1 MGQKES
7 YKDPKYLCG
16 VLMCTPDIPGA
27 PWRMRSVAD
36 SEARPG
42 PGSDQGKAASSS
54 RLLASDWSRTLH
66 AGLWLAEVP
75 VTVSG
80 GSGGWMSRAEAAA
93 GASLVPPSAKCQPQ
107 SQARHHRPQ
116 QVCHHHHQ
124 GGHRYHYQWSKC
136 YYHVSSG
143 GVNHH
148 EKPNIWTRHR

>member
-1 MGQKES
+1 MWSINVYSGYPWCSLTHAQ
-7 YKDPKYLCG
+7 CG
-16 VLMCTPDIPGA
+16 WLRG
-27 PWRMRSVAD
+27 
-36 SEARPG
+36 EARAWL
-42 PGSDQGKAASSS
+42 DQGKAASSS

-143 GVNHH
+143 GVNYH